1 MTQLKQCTRSHPHE
15 NMDEICELRTEI
27 ARLTNQLAQPKQ
39 LTIEQLRE
47 HWQVAKVFD
56 MTYAEIDFAD
66 YLLIVRDVETL
77 YGIGK
82 ESNT

>member
-39 LTIEQLRE
+39 SEPPTLQELKDTLRATGQLTNAQS
-47 HWQVAKVFD
+47 WDVAEAVLK
-56 MTYAEIDFAD
+56 
-66 YLLIVRDVETL
+66 LLASHAS
-77 YGIGK
+77 K
-82 ESNT
+82 EL